1 MRRQIVSRL
10 SALGANR
17 LRNSS
22 SSISGVG
29 TYEAVLPSH
38 ELPSDAPNKYS
49 AVITQRKS
57 QGAGQ
62 AQLYATDVGKI
73 KDGMNKPQ
81 IGISSVWYEGNP
93 CNMHL
98 LDVAAVAKEA
108 VQARQMVGLRFN
120 SIGVSDGISNGTDGM
135 SYSLQSRDLIADSI
149 ETVMGAQFY
158 DANISIPGCDKNM
171 PGCIMAMARVNR
183 PAVMVYGGTIRAGC
197 RPGKDEKLDI
207 ISAFQA
213 YGEFVTGQIDDGTRL
228 SVVQSAC
235 PGPGACGGM
244 YTANTMAS
252 AIEALGMSV
261 PYSSSIPAW
270 EPATNS
276 GRGGLHPDKVSEV
289 KRAVAA
295 LEHCIANDIKPRD
308 IMTMKSFEN
317 AVRLVMVTGGSTNA
331 TIHLIAMA
339 RAAGVDLTLQDF
351 RRIAAETPFIADLK
365 PSGQYVM
372 EDLHMVGGTPAV
384 LKYMLAEGYLHGD
397 CLTVTGKTMAENLAE
412 LPGLT
417 PGQQVIGTFDKP
429 VKPTGHIAIL
439 EGNLAPEYA
448 VGKITGKE
456 GTRFSGPARC
466 FDQEEDLMEAVAA
479 DHNALRGCVIVIR
492 YEGPKGGPGMKEML
506 NPTSVVMGAGL
517 GKEVALITDGRFS
530 GGSHGFCVGHVAP
543 EAQVGGPIGLVR
555 DGDVITIDAD
565 NLSISV
571 DVSDEEMAQRRAGAR
586 RPPPLPPPLRTSHVA
601 RLSNPAPYR
610 RGCAMCLQRL
620 RRSSRP
626 RRPLCLTIARC
637 GCAAWVAPPF
647 KYTRGTMYRYIKTV
661 SSAQKGCVTD
671 E

>member
-1 MRRQIVSRL
+1 MWRKLANVAPVSRAA
-10 SALGANR
+10 S
-17 LRNSS
+17 LRSFSS
-22 SSISGVG
+22 DATRGPPRG
-29 TYEAVLPSH
+29 TYEAVLPNTAAGQ
-38 ELPSDAPNKYS
+38 DKANKYS
-49 AVITQRKS
+49 SVITQRKS

-73 KDGMNKPQ
+73 EGGMKKTQ
-81 IGISSVWYEGNP
+81 VGIASVWYEGNP

-98 LDVAAVAKEA
+98 LDVAGVIKEA
-108 VQARQMVGLRFN
+108 TQARGMVGLRFN

-135 SYSLQSRDLIADSI
+135 AYSLQSRDLIADGI
-149 ETVMGAQFY
+149 ETVMGAQYY
-158 DANISIPGCDKNM
+158 DANISVPGCDKNM
-171 PGCIMAMARVNR
+171 PGVVMAMARVNR
-183 PAVMVYGGTIRAGC
+183 PSVMVYGGTIRAGC
-197 RPGKDEKLDI
+197 RTGMDEKLDI

-213 YGEFVTGQIDDGTRL
+213 YGEFITDKIDDEARE
-228 SVVQSAC
+228 SIVQASC

-270 EPATNS
+270 DPKLNNGE
-276 GRGGLHPDKVSEV
+276 GGLHAEKIEECE
-289 KRAVAA
+289 RAVEA
-295 LEHCIANDIKPRD
+295 LQHCIEHDIKPRD
-308 IMTMKSFEN
+308 IMTKKAFEN
-317 AVRLVMVTGGSTNA
+317 AVRFVMVTGGSTNA

-351 RRIAAETPFIADLK
+351 KRISNETPFIANLK
-365 PSGQYVM
+365 PSGKYVM
-372 EDLHMVGGTPAV
+372 EDLHHVGGTPAV
-384 LKYMLAEGYLHGD
+384 LKYMLAEGFLHGG
-397 CLTVTGKTMAENLAE
+397 CMTVTGKTIAENIHD
-412 LPGLT
+412 LPSLKE
-417 PGQQVIGTFDKP
+417 GQDVIGTFQNP

-439 EGNLAPEYA
+439 EGNLAPEGA

-456 GTRFSGPARC
+456 GTRFVGPAKC
-466 FDQEEDLMEAVAA
+466 FDCEEDMMQAVLDDAQ
-479 DHNALRGCVIVIR
+479 ALKGAVIVIR

-517 GKEVALITDGRFS
+517 GQDVALITDGRFS

-543 EAQVGGPIGLVR
+543 EAQEGGPIGLVE

-565 NLSISV
+565 TLEIKV
-571 DVSDEEMAQRRAGAR
+571 DVSDAELDKRK
-586 RPPPLPPPLRTSHVA
+586 
-601 RLSNPAPYR
+601 
-610 RGCAMCLQRL
+610 
-620 RRSSRP
+620 
-626 RRPLCLTIARC
+626 
-637 GCAAWVAPPF
+637 AAFVAPPF